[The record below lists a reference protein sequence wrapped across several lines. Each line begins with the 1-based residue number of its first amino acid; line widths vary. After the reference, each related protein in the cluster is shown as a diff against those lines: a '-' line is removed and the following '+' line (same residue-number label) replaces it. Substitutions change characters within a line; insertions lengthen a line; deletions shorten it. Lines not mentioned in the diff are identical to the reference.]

1 VHEIGGGGLFRPW
14 SLRSLVEELRG
25 GTLTPAA
32 ARERAGRRIAETDPV
47 LQAWVGTVPEP
58 APGGDGPLAGAPIGV
73 KDIIDLAGVPTR
85 CGSALRARS
94 APAAADAQ
102 VVTRWRAAG
111 AVPIGKTVT
120 TEFAFF
126 APGPTRNPAA
136 PDHTPGGSSSGSAAA
151 VASGQVPLA
160 LGTQTAGSTI
170 RPASFCGV
178 AGLVLSRGAVPL
190 DGVALLS
197 PSLDAHGVFAASV
210 SDLALGFSALSGGPD
225 AGASPVAAP
234 RLLQWDAAA
243 LGVVEPAT
251 AAAFDDA
258 VRRLAAAG
266 AVVEPFP
273 EPGLLADLLDAHP
286 VVMAYEAARQHAEDH
301 RHRDELSGPLLE
313 LLDAGASTPDAVYG
327 AALARIGA
335 AGPRVREI
343 VRAHDAVLAPAAPG
357 PAPRGR
363 GSTGDPVL
371 SRPWQA
377 LGLPAVAVPG
387 LRAGGTGL
395 PLGVQLVGKDA
406 AETDLL
412 RAGCWVEDVLR

>member
-1 VHEIGGGGLFRPW
+1 MPEIDGGGLFRPW
-14 SLRSLVEELRG
+14 SLRSLVEDLRD

-32 ARERAGRRIAETDPV
+32 ARERAARRVAETDPG
-47 LQAWVGTVPEP
+47 LQAWVQGVPEP
-58 APGGDGPLAGAPIGV
+58 APGGDGPLAGAPMGV

-85 CGSALRARS
+85 CGSALRAGS
-94 APAAADAQ
+94 APASADAQ

-111 AVPIGKTVT
+111 GVPIGKTVT
-120 TEFAFF
+120 TEFAYF

-136 PDHTPGGSSSGSAAA
+136 PDRTPGGSSSGSAAA
-151 VASGQVPLA
+151 VAAGQVPLA
-160 LGTQTAGSTI
+160 LGTQTAGSTV

-190 DGVALLS
+190 DGLALLS
-197 PSLDAHGVFAASV
+197 PSLDAHGVFAATV
-210 SDLALGFSALSGGPD
+210 SDLALGFSALSGEPD
-225 AGASPVAAP
+225 AAASPATAP
-234 RLLQWDAAA
+234 SLLYWDAAA

-251 AAAFDDA
+251 AATVDGA

-266 AVVEPFP
+266 AAVEPFP
-273 EPGLLADLLDAHP
+273 EPDLLAGLLDAHK

-301 RHRDELSGPLLE
+301 RHRAALSAPLLE
-313 LLDAGASTPDAVYG
+313 LLDVGAATPDAVYDT
-327 AALARIGA
+327 ALARIGT
-335 AGPRVREI
+335 AGSRVREL
-343 VRAHDAVLAPAAPG
+343 VGPHDAVVAPAAPG

-363 GSTGDPVL
+363 GSTGDPAL

-387 LRAGGTGL
+387 PRVDGL
-395 PLGVQLVGKDA
+395 PIGVQLIGKEA

-412 RAGCWVEDVLR
+412 RVGCWVEAALR